1 MRLGRFIGKDSLL
14 YEGKADMSQEIVKV
28 TSKGQLTIPVS
39 IRGEAGLKKGSYI
52 YMKSLGRLV
61 IMKKVDDLGLD
72 EISSI
77 LQEVAQGKGLT
88 KALLA
93 KDVERV
99 RSELWKEKYGKG
111 KSPSGH

>member
-1 MRLGRFIGKDSLL
+1 
-14 YEGKADMSQEIVKV
+14 MSQEIVKV
-28 TSKGQLTIPVS
+28 TSKGQLTIPAS
-39 IRGEAGLKKGSYI
+39 IRGEVGLNRGSYI

-61 IMKKVDDLGLD
+61 VMKKVDDLSLD

-77 LQEVAQGKGLT
+77 LQEVAREKGVT

-111 KSPSGH
+111 KSPPGH

>member
-1 MRLGRFIGKDSLL
+1 
-14 YEGKADMSQEIVKV
+14 MSEEIVKI
-28 TSKGQLTIPVS
+28 TSKGQLTVPAS
-39 IRGEAGLKKGSYI
+39 IRKEVGLKRGSYI
-52 YMKSLGRLV
+52 YMKPLGKLVVMRRVDNLSLN
-61 IMKKVDDLGLD
+61 

-77 LQEVAQGKGLT
+77 LQEVARERGVT

-99 RSELWKEKYGKG
+99 RTELWKERYGKG

>member
-1 MRLGRFIGKDSLL
+1 
-14 YEGKADMSQEIVKV
+14 MSQEIVKV
-28 TSKGQLTIPVS
+28 TSKGQLTIPAS
-39 IRGEAGLKKGSYI
+39 IRGETGLKRGSYI
-52 YMKSLGRLV
+52 YMKSLGKLI
-61 IMKKVDDLGLD
+61 IMKKVDDLSLD

-77 LQEVAQGKGLT
+77 LQEVAQEKGLT

-111 KSPSGH
+111 KSPSRH

>member
-1 MRLGRFIGKDSLL
+1 M
-14 YEGKADMSQEIVKV
+14 
-28 TSKGQLTIPVS
+28 
-39 IRGEAGLKKGSYI
+39 KKGSYI

-61 IMKKVDDLGLD
+61 IMKKVDDLSLD

-77 LQEVAQGKGLT
+77 LQEVAQEKGLT

-111 KSPSGH
+111 ESPSGH